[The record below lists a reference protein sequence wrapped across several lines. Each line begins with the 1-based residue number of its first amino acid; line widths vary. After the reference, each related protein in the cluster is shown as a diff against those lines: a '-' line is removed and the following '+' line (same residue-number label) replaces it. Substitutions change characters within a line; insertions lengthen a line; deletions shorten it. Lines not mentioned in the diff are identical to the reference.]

1 MVISNVK
8 GNPLS
13 IVVHV
18 LAINLS
24 SVSCK
29 VFYCMICAEGLH
41 LSAFHFFGSRAKQ
54 LQIHLHTYVHSELS
68 LQ

>member
-1 MVISNVK
+1 MEFSICK

-13 IVVHV
+13 IVAQD

-29 VFYCMICAEGLH
+29 VFYCMIFAEGLH
-41 LSAFHFFGSRAKQ
+41 FSAFHLF
-54 LQIHLHTYVHSELS
+54 L
-68 LQ
+68 